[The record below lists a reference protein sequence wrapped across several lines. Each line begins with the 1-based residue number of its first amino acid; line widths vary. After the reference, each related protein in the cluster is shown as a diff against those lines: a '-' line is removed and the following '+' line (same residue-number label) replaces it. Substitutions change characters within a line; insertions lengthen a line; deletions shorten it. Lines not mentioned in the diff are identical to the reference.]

1 MTPVYNKAN
10 LGQGVAFQYS
20 WKWEIYSYSLRN
32 PLEKISKP
40 DTAMPSFR
48 SRIPLRLLFYP
59 SSQSVSN
66 DVLFQRRHWIHREE
80 WQWQQNQT
88 RQLTRVEDPESWLSH
103 QDKSSVSLAR
113 HCHILFIKWSRISS
127 FMFDKTQYSANFF
140 CISQTVWV
148 KTNEE
153 SQTHTYYEKSSK
165 PSLSCLVSGSS
176 RQ

>member
-66 DVLFQRRHWIHREE
+66 NVLFQRRHWIHRQE
-80 WQWQQNQT
+80 WQRQQNQT
-88 RQLTRVEDPESWLSH
+88 RQLTRVEDPEPWLSH

-127 FMFDKTQYSANFF
+127 FMLDKTQYSANFF

-148 KTNEE
+148 KTNE
-153 SQTHTYYEKSSK
+153 SQTHMYYEK
-165 PSLSCLVSGSS
+165 
-176 RQ
+176 